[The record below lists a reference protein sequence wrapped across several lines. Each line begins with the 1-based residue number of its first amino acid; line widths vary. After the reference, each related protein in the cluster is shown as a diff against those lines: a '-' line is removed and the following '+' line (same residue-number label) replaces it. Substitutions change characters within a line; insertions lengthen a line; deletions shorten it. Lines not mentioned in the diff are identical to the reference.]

1 MKYIRTYGDYESYKA
16 EYSDTSRGF
25 RLKPTLYKYSEA
37 GDHIVLET
45 DDPRKHEGSTWFE
58 FNWTPDYYPN
68 PNDSTFRFYIGNKS
82 GDNQTTMTCTVDW
95 GDGTVESKTIEKD
108 EYGYFLIEHEY
119 ATEGM
124 YCIELYDTD
133 RAYAIVGRSDWAS
146 VFESPSSINR
156 TILGDDVVEIGREAF
171 SDVSAMVSLIIPS
184 SVSSLGTDSFYNQW
198 YRDIKTISL
207 YREVA
212 PKGVRE
218 IVGNRLNYLSGEMHI
233 KRNATGYE
241 ELEEAIK
248 SSEYSDSWRIIRDL

>member
-37 GDHIVLET
+37 GDHVLLEN

-58 FNWTPDYYPN
+58 INWTHDHYPN
-68 PNDSTFRFYIGNKS
+68 PNDSTFRFYIGNKT
-82 GDNQTTMTCTVDW
+82 GDTQTTMTCVVDW

-108 EYGYFLIEHEY
+108 EYGCFLIEHEY

-133 RAYAIVGRSDWAS
+133 RTYAIVGRSDWAS
-146 VFESPSSINR
+146 IFESPVSINR
-156 TILGDDVVEIGREAF
+156 AILGDDVVEIGREGF

-184 SVSSLGTDSFYNQW
+184 SVSSLGTDSFYNRW

-212 PKGVRE
+212 PKGVQE
-218 IVGNRLNYLSGEMHI
+218 VIGNRLSYLGGEIHI
-233 KRNATGYE
+233 KCNATGYE

-248 SSEYSDSWRIIRDL
+248 SSEYSDSWRVIRDL

>member
-37 GDHIVLET
+37 GDHVLLEN
-45 DDPRKHEGSTWFE
+45 DDPRKHGDSTWFE
-58 FNWTPDYYPN
+58 FNWTHDYYSN
-68 PNDSTFRFYIGNKS
+68 PNDSTFRFYIGNKT
-82 GDNQTTMTCTVDW
+82 GDTQTTMTCVVDW

-146 VFESPSSINR
+146 IFESPVSINR
-156 TILGDDVVEIGREAF
+156 AILGDDVVEIGRGAF
-171 SDVSAMVSLIIPS
+171 SEVRAMVSLIIPS
-184 SVSSLGTDSFYNQW
+184 SVSSLGTDSFYNRW

-212 PKGVRE
+212 PKGVQE
-218 IVGNRLNYLSGEMHI
+218 IFGSRLNYLGGEIHI
-233 KRNATGYE
+233 KCNATGYE

>member
-1 MKYIRTYGDYESYKA
+1 MKYIRTYETEEKFLADKDS
-16 EYSDTSRGF
+16 TSRGF

-37 GDHIVLET
+37 GDHVHLEP

-68 PNDSTFRFYIGNKS
+68 PNDSTFRFYIGNKT
-82 GDNQTTMTCTVDW
+82 GDTQTTMTCVVDW

-133 RAYAIVGRSDWAS
+133 RTYAIVGRSDWS
-146 VFESPSSINR
+146 SIFEVTSSINR
-156 TILGDDVVEIGREAF
+156 AILGDDVVEIGREAF
-171 SDVSAMVSLIIPS
+171 SNVSAMVSLIIPS
-184 SVSSLGTDSFYNQW
+184 SVSSLGTDSFYNRW

-212 PKGVRE
+212 PKGVQE
-218 IVGNRLNYLSGEMHI
+218 IIGNKLNDLGGEIHI
-233 KRNATGYE
+233 KSNATGYE
-241 ELEEAIK
+241 ELEEALK
-248 SSEYSDSWRIIRDL
+248 SSGYSDSWRIIRDL

>member
-37 GDHIVLET
+37 GDHVLLEN
-45 DDPRKHEGSTWFE
+45 DDPRKHGDSTWFE
-58 FNWTPDYYPN
+58 FNWTQDYYSN
-68 PNDSTFRFYIGNKS
+68 PNDSTFRFYIGNKT
-82 GDNQTTMTCTVDW
+82 GDTQTTMTCSIDW

-146 VFESPSSINR
+146 IFESPTSINR
-156 TILGDDVVEIGREAF
+156 AILGDDVVEIGREAF
-171 SDVSAMVSLIIPS
+171 SGVSNMVSLIIPS
-184 SVSSLGTDSFYNQW
+184 SVSSLGTDSFYNRW
-198 YRDIKTISL
+198 HRDIKTISL

-218 IVGNRLNYLSGEMHI
+218 IIGNMLNYLGGEIHI
-233 KRNATGYE
+233 KCNATGYE

>member
-45 DDPRKHEGSTWFE
+45 DDPRKHEGSTYME
-58 FNWTPDYYPN
+58 ITLDSDTNYPF
-68 PNDSTFRFYIGNKS
+68 SFYICNKT
-82 GDNQTTMTCTVDW
+82 GDTQTTMTCVVDW

-119 ATEGM
+119 ATESM
-124 YCIELYDTD
+124 YCIELYDAD
-133 RAYAIVGRSDWAS
+133 RTYAIVGRSDWAS
-146 VFESPSSINR
+146 IFESTSSINR
-156 TILGDDVVEIGREAF
+156 AILGDDVVEIGREAF
-171 SDVSAMVSLIIPS
+171 CNVGAMVSLIIPS
-184 SVSSLGTDSFYNQW
+184 SVSSLGTDSFYNRW

-218 IVGNRLNYLSGEMHI
+218 IIGNMLNYLGGEIHI